1 LDLILHP
8 GLHKTGTSS
17 LQTFFKK
24 NEMLFRK
31 KGIIYPK
38 NGCTGIQHASIPCS
52 VMEDKLNLNIHRADL
67 KSLINK
73 LQNELKASTAQNCF
87 ISSEIFSELS
97 SEKLYLVLENLSEL
111 FKSTSIFLTTRN
123 IEMASLSGLKHR
135 LRKNSENPKLYKD
148 VIKRP
153 NLVFKRICRS
163 SKEKILMW
171 EDISDSFK
179 FKFQKVSMDDAGNND
194 LCLYYLSKMP
204 FKGNLIDVNSNIEG
218 LEIGIHQNRSDK
230 YQALSYLICF
240 LSAYC
245 GETNFPKKFYL
256 DKVDHF
262 LKNIYSKNN
271 LLKVNEKISSKLMI
285 NYLKVTDKNFQ
296 KDSFIFDQI
305 SQIFSFKEK
314 EINMIKEIIYKFF
327 S

>member
-1 LDLILHP
+1 
-8 GLHKTGTSS
+8 
-17 LQTFFKK
+17 
-24 NEMLFRK
+24 
-31 KGIIYPK
+31 
-38 NGCTGIQHASIPCS
+38 
-52 VMEDKLNLNIHRADL
+52 
-67 KSLINK
+67 
-73 LQNELKASTAQNCF
+73 
-87 ISSEIFSELS
+87 
-97 SEKLYLVLENLSEL
+97 
-111 FKSTSIFLTTRN
+111 
-123 IEMASLSGLKHR
+123 
-135 LRKNSENPKLYKD
+135 
-148 VIKRP
+148 
-153 NLVFKRICRS
+153 
-163 SKEKILMW
+163 
-171 EDISDSFK
+171 SFK